1 MVLRLV
7 YSSVNSDMG
16 VNDSKL
22 QRLRD
27 ILASAQKHN
36 GQNNVTGFLV
46 FDGTTF
52 LQILEGERK
61 DVIGTYDRIKLDK
74 RHKDIHLL
82 EMTDVPQRQFA
93 EWHMGGS
100 MRTIEAQEIY
110 LSHGISQEIN
120 LKMLTAAKIVALAL
134 DLQAYE
140 QQQSRERV

>member
-7 YSSVNSDMG
+7 YSSVNSDMAP
-16 VNDSKL
+16 NSSKL

-36 GQNNVTGFLV
+36 GQNKVTGFLV

-61 DVIGTYDRIKLDK
+61 DVISTYDRIKQDQ
-74 RHKDIHLL
+74 RHKDVNLL
-82 EMTDVPQRQFA
+82 EMVDIPERQFA
-93 EWHMGGS
+93 DWNMGGS
-100 MRTIEAQEIY
+100 MRTLEAQEIY
-110 LSHGISQEIN
+110 LSHGIGQEIN
-120 LKMLTAAKIVALAL
+120 PKALSAAKVVALAL

-140 QQQSRERV
+140 LERREVS

>member
-16 VNDSKL
+16 PNDSKL

-27 ILASAQKHN
+27 ILGSAQKHN

-61 DVIGTYDRIKLDK
+61 DVIETYDRIKVDK

-82 EMTDVPQRQFA
+82 EMTDVAQRQFA
-93 EWHMGGS
+93 DWHMGGS
-100 MRTIEAQEIY
+100 MRTLEAQEIY
-110 LSHGISQEIN
+110 LSHGIGQEIN
-120 LKMLTAAKIVALAL
+120 PKTLTAGKIVALAL

-140 QQQSRERV
+140 QERREAI